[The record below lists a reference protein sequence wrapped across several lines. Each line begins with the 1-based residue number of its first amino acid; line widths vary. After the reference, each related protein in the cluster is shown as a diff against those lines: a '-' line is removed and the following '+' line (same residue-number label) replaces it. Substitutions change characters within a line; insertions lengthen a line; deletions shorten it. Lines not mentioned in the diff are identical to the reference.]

1 MPLFP
6 TLFARE
12 ADLREAKSNI
22 YVDYFSKIKY
32 FSVFLREAD
41 LTYHY

>member
-12 ADLREAKSNI
+12 ADLREEKSNI
-22 YVDYFSKIKY
+22 YVDYFSKICRMEELG
-32 FSVFLREAD
+32 VFVMFA
-41 LTYHY
+41 